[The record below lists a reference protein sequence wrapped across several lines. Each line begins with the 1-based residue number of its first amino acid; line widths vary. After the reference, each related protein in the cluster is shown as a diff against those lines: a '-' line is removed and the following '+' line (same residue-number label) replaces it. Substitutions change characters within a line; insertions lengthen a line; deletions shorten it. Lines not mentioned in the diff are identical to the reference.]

1 MFSSKTSTSTK
12 ADPPQ
17 KLVVKN
23 LETGEQMRLDSFDGH
38 FDYTTFDEGAD
49 SGSPPPPPPP
59 AHSPPPLLAAEAEE
73 RRKQALSS
81 GSDVAEGLS
90 SLKLNGKDDDNCMSR
105 SNNAQQKG
113 GVASENASADNE
125 SGKRVGGKPCLDDYN
140 LIRVLGKGSFGKVV
154 LVRKKTN
161 DTLYA
166 MKVLSK
172 PNVVLRKQVAHTQ
185 TERRVLGRA
194 TCPFI
199 VALHAAFQNDK
210 KLYLVLDYCPG
221 GELFFHLSRAGRFPE
236 NVARFYTAEIVLAL
250 EHLHKEGIVY
260 RDMKPE
266 NVLLCD
272 RGHVKLA
279 DFGLA
284 KEDVEESTTGCSSLC
299 GTPEY
304 LAPEVLGR
312 LGHGQSV
319 DWWGLGMLVY
329 EMLTGLPPWYTHNK
343 KQLLLNL
350 RTAPITFPEYISDGA
365 RQYVSALLNR
375 NPSERLGGAGDSGEV
390 KAHPFFANI
399 DWLELAERK
408 VPVPI
413 KPCKHHEEDTNT
425 SNFSSQFTRLP
436 LMSDDVDSEA
446 RTESLSPEMEEKI
459 DAASGMFNG
468 FTYDDQDSALDQ
480 ATNAAAQKN
489 EASRQ
494 QFATA

>member
-1 MFSSKTSTSTK
+1 MFRGSKTNKGAPATK
-12 ADPPQ
+12 PPE
-17 KLVVKN
+17 KLVVRN

-38 FDYTTFDEGAD
+38 FDYTTFNEAG
-49 SGSPPPPPPP
+49 GSPPPPPPP
-59 AHSPPPLLAAEAEE
+59 LPATSGPNLSADE
-73 RRKQALSS
+73 RRKQATASA
-81 GSDVAEGLS
+81 GDVTEGLS
-90 SLKLNGKDDDNCMSR
+90 SLALDKDENSMSKG
-105 SNNAQQKG
+105 NEAQTG
-113 GVASENASADNE
+113 GVVSEKENGA
-125 SGKRVGGKPCLDDYN
+125 RIGGKPCLDDYN

-266 NVLLCD
+266 NVLLCE

-284 KEDVEESTTGCSSLC
+284 KEDVAESTTGCSSLC

-365 RQYVSALLNR
+365 RLYVSALLNR
-375 NPSERLGGAGDSGEV
+375 NPSERLGGQGDSADV

-399 DWLELAERK
+399 NWHELSERK

-425 SNFSSQFTRLP
+425 TNFSSQFTRLP
-436 LMSDDVDSEA
+436 LMSDDVEEA
-446 RTESLSPEMEEKI
+446 RPESLSPEMEEKI
-459 DAASGMFNG
+459 EAASGMFNG
-468 FTYDDQDSALDQ
+468 FTYDDQSSAILE
-480 ATNAAAQKN
+480 ATNAAA
-489 EASRQ
+489 EANGR
-494 QFATA
+494 